1 MYIKMSADHNNNG
14 QSNIIRR
21 LRGLQICD
29 FGLQSGLGIQSL
41 SADGACQVVGRL
53 GGSFAA

>member
-1 MYIKMSADHNNNG
+1 MSADHNNNG

-53 GGSFAA
+53 EGSFAA